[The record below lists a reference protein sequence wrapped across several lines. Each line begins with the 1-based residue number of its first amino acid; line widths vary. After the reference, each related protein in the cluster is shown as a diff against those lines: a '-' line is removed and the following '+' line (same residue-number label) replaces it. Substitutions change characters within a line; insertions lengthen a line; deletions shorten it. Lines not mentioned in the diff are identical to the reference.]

1 MPAAATVAGQKLSA
15 SVAFPAVRVGGGGI
29 GAAAGMNRF
38 PPSQDAKKP
47 DQLVTFAGH
56 AKLAEQG
63 AYVPGFDLQRSVVER
78 DEAEAGER

>member
-1 MPAAATVAGQKLSA
+1 
-15 SVAFPAVRVGGGGI
+15 
-29 GAAAGMNRF
+29 MNRF